1 MGILEIFLFFAL
13 FAVLNAPR
21 AAYNLL
27 RKRRD
32 GRMYQRKSRQYCA
45 AMVVFSLL
53 LRLCM
58 ALGLDTMAT
67 SALLD
72 AAAQP
77 DFARWMLYL
86 ETGQVQPAEVQEPDP
101 QLWILQW
108 ETPDPQEDAAPA
120 ASSTPEE
127 TALLPTALAGAGEI
141 PVAGSCSYSVDR
153 EALLQ
158 RPSQLDFSGT
168 GPKILIIHTHGT
180 EAYTP
185 SDGRTY
191 TQSGDWRT
199 LEADKS
205 VVQVGKVLA
214 ETLESYGIEVLHD
227 TTFHDYPSYNQS
239 YANSLASVTA
249 WKEQYPGLQMVID
262 LHRDAAQDS
271 AGQAVALS
279 SEQQGESCAR
289 LMLVVGTDQGGLSHP
304 DWQENLANALKLQSV
319 LEGMYPGL
327 CRNIDLRTE
336 RFNQHMTP
344 GSLLV
349 EMGVNGNTLTQAER
363 SARLLGEALARMI
376 GSLNLSG
383 GVLTTQ

>member
-1 MGILEIFLFFAL
+1 
-13 FAVLNAPR
+13 
-21 AAYNLL
+21 
-27 RKRRD
+27 
-32 GRMYQRKSRQYCA
+32 MYQRKSRQRCA
-45 AMVVFSLL
+45 AMVLVSLL

-67 SALLD
+67 SAFLN

-86 ETGQVQPAEVQEPDP
+86 ETGQVQPSDYQDPEP

-108 ETPDPQEDAAPA
+108 ETPASQENTAPVVSNA
-120 ASSTPEE
+120 PEE
-127 TALLPTALAGAGEI
+127 TALLPTALAGAGAI
-141 PVAGSCSYSVDR
+141 TVAGSCSYPVDR
-153 EALLQ
+153 EALLN
-158 RPSQLDFSGT
+158 RPSELDFSGT

-191 TQSGDWRT
+191 TESGDWRT
-199 LEADKS
+199 LDADKS

-227 TTFHDYPSYNQS
+227 TTFHDYPAYNQS

-262 LHRDAAQDS
+262 LHRDAAQDAS
-271 AGQAVALS
+271 GQAVALS
-279 SEQQGESCAR
+279 SEQLGESCAK

-304 DWQENLANALKLQSV
+304 NWQENLANALKLQSV

-327 CRNIDLRTE
+327 CRNVDLRTE
-336 RFNQHMTP
+336 RFNQHVTP
-344 GSLLV
+344 GSLLI

-376 GSLNLSG
+376 GALNHTG